1 MDTNVEVITWVVGF
15 VGTMMVFAF
24 SIIKILDAK
33 AEKRTDRME
42 QRHLHEMTTIRRDV
56 EDCRKRN
63 AEDFKNIQGALDE
76 VRDRYVKQ
84 ETHDRDI
91 SMIRSSIAEF
101 RAEMKQDILNGIST
115 FNEGISA
122 MRKDFTEYLIKLA
135 EKNPK

>member
-15 VGTMMVFAF
+15 VGTMMLFAF
-24 SIIKILDAK
+24 SIIKILDSK